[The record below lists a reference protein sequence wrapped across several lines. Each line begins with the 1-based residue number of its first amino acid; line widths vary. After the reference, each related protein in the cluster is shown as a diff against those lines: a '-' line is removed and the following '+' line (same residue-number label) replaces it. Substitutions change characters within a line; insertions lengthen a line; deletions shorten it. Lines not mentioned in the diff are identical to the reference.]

1 MRALRAPAGRSYTR
15 CVTIGVNALRKAREA
30 IRKRPQ
36 RPGRFAIECSIRFPE
51 RKLRKFSVVCWVLR
65 LR

>member
-1 MRALRAPAGRSYTR
+1 
-15 CVTIGVNALRKAREA
+15 VTIGVNALRKAREA

-51 RKLRKFSVVCWVLR
+51 RKLRKFSVVCWVLQ